1 MTEWIWC
8 RQREIMM
15 AAFGLF
21 GAYLIVRGVV
31 ELQS

>member
-15 AAFGLF
+15 AAFGLSGLF
-21 GAYLIVRGVV
+21 RDNPPGGC
-31 ELQS
+31 